1 MTRATTT
8 NVLLVGII
16 LGMALSQACGGG
28 GGGAGTA
35 NAADDCT
42 CTIDGPIEVTIDAT
56 AGEPLPVMICDGQ
69 NTDGTCAT
77 VYESGGGEYRL
88 ATSY

>member
-16 LGMALSQACGGG
+16 LGMALSQACGAGG
-28 GGGAGTA
+28 GGTA

-42 CTIDGPIEVTIDAT
+42 CTIDGPIEVTIDAS
-56 AGEPLPVMICDGQ
+56 AAQPLPVMICDGQ

-77 VYESGGGEYRL
+77 VYETVDGDIGL
-88 ATSY
+88 QTN